1 MEEIHQEMHLLS
13 FTPPQNAA
21 PPSSSHP
28 PHPWSRVS
36 SVRFDG
42 PSLDLQLSI
51 SVAPLKPQYNSDNNC
66 VLNIESYNDDED
78 DARICSI
85 EAMKW
90 QAAQQI
96 RLAATERDYAERVME
111 MTRREMELA
120 QSEFIRAR
128 YLRERAREDVGKAEE
143 MKETAFRVSTGSMC
157 MEITCFSCRQKFRP

>member
-21 PPSSSHP
+21 PSSSSHP
-28 PHPWSRVS
+28 WSRLS

-51 SVAPLKPQYNSDNNC
+51 SVAPLKPQYSADNNC
-66 VLNIESYNDDED
+66 VLNIETL
-78 DARICSI
+78 
-85 EAMKW
+85 KW
-90 QAAQQI
+90 QAAHQI
-96 RLAATERDYAERVME
+96 QLAATERDYAERVME
-111 MTRREMELA
+111 MTRREMEMA
-120 QSEFIRAR
+120 QSEFVRAR
-128 YLRERAREDVGKAEE
+128 NLRERAREEVGKAEE